1 MHIMLTSIFLSF
13 RENTYVRVVGH
24 LKSFKEN
31 SRSLIAFGLSPV
43 TDFNEITYHMLDVIH
58 SHLALKKVMFFFFQC
73 LDFAIFLLLL
83 CFVCFKSVF
92 PFKITFKGSNH
103 LEIL

>member
-1 MHIMLTSIFLSF
+1 M
-13 RENTYVRVVGH
+13 RVYGH

-58 SHLALKKVMFFFFQC
+58 SHLALSKVTYFISKSIIKLVRKFVY
-73 LDFAIFLLLL
+73 L
-83 CFVCFKSVF
+83 FVCFLFMWFCKKLFLLFLCFGNTS
-92 PFKITFKGSNH
+92 S
-103 LEIL
+103 

>member
-1 MHIMLTSIFLSF
+1 M
-13 RENTYVRVVGH
+13 RVYGH

-58 SHLALKKVMFFFFQC
+58 SHLALSKVTYF
-73 LDFAIFLLLL
+73 ISKSII
-83 CFVCFKSVF
+83 KSVRKF
-92 PFKITFKGSNH
+92 VYLFYFFN
-103 LEIL
+103 

>member
-1 MHIMLTSIFLSF
+1 M
-13 RENTYVRVVGH
+13 RVVGH

-58 SHLALKKVMFFFFQC
+58 SHLALKKVILISMFGFS
-73 LDFAIFLLLL
+73 LKEGT
-83 CFVCFKSVF
+83 FKSDFIPVLL
-92 PFKITFKGSNH
+92 H
-103 LEIL
+103 YL